1 MISANPFNIFSKVES
16 SKYRIVK
23 RINAIIIRHD
33 IEMQHYSIF
42 LFQIQTFKTVIGK
55 TLRGSD
61 GAPFPFVPMK
71 DVVN

>member
-1 MISANPFNIFSKVES
+1 
-16 SKYRIVK
+16 
-23 RINAIIIRHD
+23 
-33 IEMQHYSIF
+33 MQHYSIF

-71 DVVN
+71 DVVNWAGHNLTILFNLPLQKDHQLIRDDLHPKV